1 MIGGIRL
8 QLLGVYRWHYGVIT
22 TLLFGLVAVVPTGA
36 TVATGGHAH
45 PAAVVLVVLDGIHR
59 DSALPVVIRWTALVG
74 LALFLVNRVAEEPAA
89 HATTLILPRM
99 RSRVRWWASRV
110 TAITILT
117 GVYTAWFVTVAV
129 GVSRVVT
136 HPAASIGGHHHSLWL
151 AAGQFW
157 GGLLTV
163 GLAMT
168 VVREWLRAPLM
179 VYWGGMLANYVTAEL
194 YVQGLLG
201 RLWTPLAY
209 PSAATVTARSAP
221 LGWPWTVQVAVLLVG
236 NLVWLVIDGFQDVN

>member
-8 QLLGVYRWHYGVIT
+8 QLLAVYRWHYGVMT
-22 TLLFGLVAVVPTGA
+22 TVLFGLVAMVPIGA
-36 TVATGGHAH
+36 AAATGGHAH
-45 PAAVVLVVLDGIHR
+45 PAGIVLAVLDGIHR
-59 DSALPVVIRWTALVG
+59 GSALPVVIRWTALAG
-74 LALFLVNRVAEEPAA
+74 LALFLVSRVAEEPAA

-110 TAITILT
+110 TAITMLT
-117 GVYTAWFVTVAV
+117 GVYTAWLVAV
-129 GVSRVVT
+129 TLGVSRVLT
-136 HPAASIGGHHHSLWL
+136 RSATSIGGHHSLLL

-157 GGLLTV
+157 GGLLTM

-168 VVREWLRAPLM
+168 VVRAWLRAPLM
-179 VYWGGMLANYVTAEL
+179 VYWGGMVANYVTAEL

-209 PSAATVTARSAP
+209 PSVATVTARSAP
-221 LGWPWTVQVAVLLVG
+221 LGWPWTVEVAVFLVG